1 MTSLEMIGLGVLIVA
16 SAFISIYAQYRIT
29 QIGASAVSS
38 RVEELNLALG
48 EAIQMVQSG
57 TQQME
62 NPLVAIISKV
72 LDQQIDPGVTAKVIE
87 KDESGKFVKKIE

>member
-1 MTSLEMIGLGVLIVA
+1 MTSMEIVGLGVLIVA
-16 SAFISIYAQYRIT
+16 SALISIYAQYRIT

-48 EAIQMVQSG
+48 EAIQLVQSG

-62 NPLVAIISKV
+62 NPLVSLITTI
-72 LDQQIDPGVTAKVIE
+72 LE
-87 KDESGKFVKKIE
+87 KEANKPIKANVVEQDDSGKFVKKIE